1 MKIPRILISAPSSG
15 SGKTVISC
23 AIMQALTMKG
33 YRVAACKC
41 GPDYIDPMFHRE
53 VLGVDSENLDLF
65 FTEGEDLQEVFASH
79 AGNKD
84 IAVVEGVMG
93 FYDGMALDSWRASSY
108 DVARTL
114 QAPVILVLSAR
125 GMALSAAAVIEGI
138 ARFRKDSNIRGILLN
153 RITAGIY
160 PRMKDMLEKELAKR
174 GLSIP
179 VLGYVPEDEAFSLES
194 RHLGLVTPAELK
206 GLKEEMARAGELLLE
221 TVDLETLCAVAAQAP
236 EIPAPE
242 KSPEAL
248 EIPVSGKSSQESE
261 TPVQEKFLQEGD
273 EKILQE
279 KRAPLVA
286 VARDEAFCFYY
297 KENLRLL
304 EELGCELRYF
314 SPLHDRELPANAQ
327 GLILGGGYPELY
339 VEALSENVSMR
350 RSIKEAVQSGIPC
363 LAECGGFL
371 YLQEELK
378 DREDR
383 AWRMAGVIKGSAA
396 SKGRLARFGYVKI
409 EGKKDGLYLKKDENI
424 RGHEFHYW
432 DSTDNGADCVA
443 VKPDGRRSW
452 ECVHMDGRLFAGFP
466 HLYLPSNRKFA
477 ERFVEQCMKMGG

>member
-65 FTEGEDLQEVFASH
+65 FTEEEDLPEVFARH

-93 FYDGMALDSWRASSY
+93 FYDGMALDSFRASSY

-114 QAPVILVLSAR
+114 QAPVILVLSGR

-138 ARFRKDSNIRGILLN
+138 ARFRKDSNIRGLLLN

-206 GLKEEMARAGELLLE
+206 GLKEEMARAGELFLE
-221 TVDLETLCAVAAQAP
+221 TVDLEKLCAVAAQAP
-236 EIPAPE
+236 EIPVPG
-242 KSPEAL
+242 KSPEAP
-248 EIPVSGKSSQESE
+248 EIP
-261 TPVQEKFLQEGD
+261 
-273 EKILQE
+273 
-279 KRAPLVA
+279 APLVA

-339 VEALSENVSMR
+339 ARVLSENISMR

-378 DREDR
+378 DREGR

-409 EGKKDGLYLKKDENI
+409 EGKKDGLYLKKGENI

-443 VKPDGRRSW
+443 VKPDGKRFW
-452 ECVHMDGRLFAGFP
+452 ECIHMEGKLFAGFP
-466 HLYLPSNRKFA
+466 HLYLPSNRKLT
-477 ERFVEQCMKMGG
+477 ERFVEQCMQMGG

>member
-138 ARFRKDSNIRGILLN
+138 ARFRKDSNIHGILLN

-236 EIPAPE
+236 EIPVPGKFSQAPE
-242 KSPEAL
+242 IS
-248 EIPVSGKSSQESE
+248 
-261 TPVQEKFLQEGD
+261 
-273 EKILQE
+273 
-279 KRAPLVA
+279 APLVA

-297 KENLRLL
+297 KENLRML

-314 SPLHDRELPANAQ
+314 SPLHDRELPANIQ

-339 VEALSENVSMR
+339 ARVLSENVSMR
-350 RSIKEAVQSGIPC
+350 RSVKEAVQSGIPC

-452 ECVHMDGRLFAGFP
+452 ECIHMEGRLFAGFP

>member
-65 FTEGEDLQEVFASH
+65 FTEEEDLPEVFASH

-93 FYDGMALDSWRASSY
+93 FYDGMALDSFRASSY

-138 ARFRKDSNIRGILLN
+138 ARFREDSNIRGILLN

-206 GLKEEMARAGELLLE
+206 GLKERMARAGELLLE
-221 TVDLETLCAVAAQAP
+221 TVDLETLCAVAAQVP
-236 EIPAPE
+236 EIPAPG
-242 KSPEAL
+242 KSPEAP
-248 EIPVSGKSSQESE
+248 EIP
-261 TPVQEKFLQEGD
+261 
-273 EKILQE
+273 
-279 KRAPLVA
+279 APLVA

-339 VEALSENVSMR
+339 ARVLSENVSMR
-350 RSIKEAVQSGIPC
+350 RSIKEAVRSGIPC

-443 VKPDGRRSW
+443 VKPDGRCSW
-452 ECVHMDGRLFAGFP
+452 ECVHMEGRLFAGFP

>member
-65 FTEGEDLQEVFASH
+65 FTEGEDLQEVFARH

-114 QAPVILVLSAR
+114 QAPVIQVLSAR

-138 ARFRKDSNIRGILLN
+138 ARFREDSNIRGILLN

-206 GLKEEMARAGELLLE
+206 GLKVEMARAGELLLE
-221 TVDLETLCAVAAQAP
+221 TVDLEKLCAVAAQAP
-236 EIPAPE
+236 EIPVPGKFSQAPE
-242 KSPEAL
+242 IPAL
-248 EIPVSGKSSQESE
+248 EKS
-261 TPVQEKFLQEGD
+261 LQAPE
-273 EKILQE
+273 IS
-279 KRAPLVA
+279 APLVA

-314 SPLHDRELPANAQ
+314 SPLHDRELPTNIQ
-327 GLILGGGYPELY
+327 GMILGGGYPELY
-339 VEALSENVSMR
+339 ARVLSENVSMR
-350 RSIKEAVQSGIPC
+350 RSVKEAVQSGIPC

-432 DSTDNGADCVA
+432 DSTDNGADCTA

>member
-65 FTEGEDLQEVFASH
+65 FTGEEDLPEVFARH

-93 FYDGMALDSWRASSY
+93 FYDGMALDSFRASSY

-138 ARFRKDSNIRGILLN
+138 ARFQKDSNVRGILLN

-242 KSPEAL
+242 KSPEGS
-248 EIPVSGKSSQESE
+248 EISVPGKSSQAPEI
-261 TPVQEKFLQEGD
+261 P
-273 EKILQE
+273 
-279 KRAPLVA
+279 APLVA

-314 SPLHDRELPANAQ
+314 SPLHDRELPANIQ
-327 GLILGGGYPELY
+327 GMILGGGYPELY
-339 VEALSENVSMR
+339 AEALSENVSMR
-350 RSIKEAVQSGIPC
+350 RSIKEAVRSGIPC

-378 DREDR
+378 DRESR

-443 VKPDGRRSW
+443 VKPDGKRSW
-452 ECVHMDGRLFAGFP
+452 ECIHMEGKLFAGFP

-477 ERFVEQCMKMGG
+477 ERFVEQCMQMGG

>member
-65 FTEGEDLQEVFASH
+65 FTEGEDLQEVFARH

-221 TVDLETLCAVAAQAP
+221 TIDLEKLCAVAAQAP
-236 EIPAPE
+236 EIPVPGKFSQAPE
-242 KSPEAL
+242 IPAL
-248 EIPVSGKSSQESE
+248 EKS
-261 TPVQEKFLQEGD
+261 LQAPE
-273 EKILQE
+273 IS
-279 KRAPLVA
+279 APLVA

-314 SPLHDRELPANAQ
+314 SPLHDRELPTNIQ
-327 GLILGGGYPELY
+327 GMILGGGYPELY
-339 VEALSENVSMR
+339 ARVLSENVSMR
-350 RSIKEAVQSGIPC
+350 RSVKEAVQSGIPC

-396 SKGRLARFGYVKI
+396 SKRRLVRFGYVKI

-452 ECVHMDGRLFAGFP
+452 ECIHMEGRLFAGFP

>member
-1 MKIPRILISAPSSG
+1 MKIPRILVSAPSSG

-65 FTEGEDLQEVFASH
+65 FTEEEDLPEVFARH

-93 FYDGMALDSWRASSY
+93 FYDGMALDSFRASSY

-138 ARFRKDSNIRGILLN
+138 ARFREDSNVRGILLN

-221 TVDLETLCAVAAQAP
+221 TVDLEKLCAVAAQAP
-236 EIPAPE
+236 EIPVPGKFSQAPE
-242 KSPEAL
+242 ISVP
-248 EIPVSGKSSQESE
+248 GKSSQAPEI
-261 TPVQEKFLQEGD
+261 PALEKSSQAPE
-273 EKILQE
+273 IS
-279 KRAPLVA
+279 APLVA

-339 VEALSENVSMR
+339 ARVLSENISMR

-378 DREDR
+378 DREGR

-409 EGKKDGLYLKKDENI
+409 EGKKDGLYLKKGENI

-443 VKPDGRRSW
+443 VKPDGKRFW
-452 ECVHMDGRLFAGFP
+452 ECIHMEGKLFAGFP
-466 HLYLPSNRKFA
+466 HLYLPSNRKLT
-477 ERFVEQCMKMGG
+477 ERFVEQCMQMGG